1 MSQTPEEPAQLELA
15 ELQRGGIYRDAAER
29 HRRRGLA
36 IDLLTISILVALL
49 LVGVLAVF
57 SGQSAGEQGL
67 GVAMICGAVLLLSIE
82 VVYSFHLRSAPRTPP
97 GVAKNGENDD

>member
-1 MSQTPEEPAQLELA
+1 MSDHEKQAIGSSPSA
-15 ELQRGGIYRDAAER
+15 YRDAAEQ

-36 IDLLTISILVALL
+36 IDLLSISILVALL

-82 VVYSFHLRSAPRTPP
+82 VVYSFHLRNAPPAPP
-97 GVAKNGENDD
+97 VIPKKGDIDD